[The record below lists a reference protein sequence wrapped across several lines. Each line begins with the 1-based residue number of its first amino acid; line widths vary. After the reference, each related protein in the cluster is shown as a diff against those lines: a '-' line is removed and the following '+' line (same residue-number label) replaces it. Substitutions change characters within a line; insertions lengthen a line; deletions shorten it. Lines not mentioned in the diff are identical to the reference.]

1 MMSDLIS
8 SFASFFLIKNI
19 HSIVLVT
26 VYLSSL
32 FSNKKCM
39 LTALIE
45 KSTDFFY
52 EIMYRNMY
60 VEQMN
65 GWDWNICSQSAIN
78 GFPSETI
85 VVYNTLLW
93 FLTQFV
99 WYMMIWTSYTFYRH
113 VWDVIIQ
120 PCSTLN
126 ILCGL
131 FVSVSVIEWDID
143 RSRGASNITLC
154 YDWILCRRL
163 SVCTIDVSELIS
175 KFTSHLLMDVITY
188 PCWDLN

>member
-1 MMSDLIS
+1 MEYHETNGLFLTLSLFCSNKSAISNGLFYLMMSDLIS

-52 EIMYRNMY
+52 AIMYRNMY

-78 GFPSETI
+78 GFPGETI

-131 FVSVSVIEWDID
+131 FVSKCQW
-143 RSRGASNITLC
+143 
-154 YDWILCRRL
+154 
-163 SVCTIDVSELIS
+163 
-175 KFTSHLLMDVITY
+175 
-188 PCWDLN
+188 